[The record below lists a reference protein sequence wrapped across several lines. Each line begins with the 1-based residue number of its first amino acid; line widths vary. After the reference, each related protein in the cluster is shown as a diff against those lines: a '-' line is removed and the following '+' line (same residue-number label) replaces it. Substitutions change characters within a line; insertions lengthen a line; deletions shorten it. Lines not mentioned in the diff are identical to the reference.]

1 MAWKPEELNAPL
13 TAKRMLLHIIEL
25 VEQFA
30 PGDDQ
35 LKQNIKNTAALL
47 LNDEYPDPQE
57 ARCIRVFRAY
67 ERAGRTLDLSPA
79 NRNTTW
85 QACLSELAHA
95 QNGD

>member
-1 MAWKPEELNAPL
+1 MAWKPDELTAPF
-13 TAKRMLLHIIEL
+13 TAKRMLLHINEL
-25 VEQFA
+25 VDAFPPA
-30 PGDDQ
+30 DNQ
-35 LKQNIKNTAALL
+35 LLQNIKNTVALL
-47 LNDEYPDPQE
+47 LNDDYPDPQE

-67 ERAGRTLDLSPA
+67 DKAGCTLDLSPG